1 MLAICVAMT
10 AENPQDVSDG
20 VTTITEH
27 TSPDMNVDDASY
39 MLAMV
44 SKHLQHKRSNL
55 CAQDPMEEMVH
66 QFFDEN
72 HVICPCCHPS
82 FDKTLQIVAYIHDTA
97 SQCSMPAPRKAM
109 ADGKTVPIH
118 VGLIGSLIWDWRCCD
133 VIDIDMEIMP
143 KKTLNVSHY
152 ELTGYET
159 NPEEHGKLCD
169 LHEMRLVK
177 KVGQDWYPDT
187 EDESEHTCAICLGG
201 VPQTHFLTPC
211 GHHFHHACMVKWAE
225 GKSETR
231 CPMCMTVIPPHM
243 TSLTLNPTTIHQ

>member
-10 AENPQDVSDG
+10 AENPQNVHDG
-20 VTTITEH
+20 VTTITED
-27 TSPDMNVDDASY
+27 TSPDMSLDDASY

-66 QFFDEN
+66 QFFDES

-82 FDKTLQIVAYIHDTA
+82 FDTTLQIVAYIHNTECN
-97 SQCSMPAPRKAM
+97 SSMPAPRTV
-109 ADGKTVPIH
+109 GTSETVPTH
-118 VGLIGSLIWDWRCCD
+118 VGIIGSLVWDWRCCD
-133 VIDIDMEIMP
+133 VVDMDMEIMP

-159 NPEEHGKLCD
+159 NLGEHGKLSN
-169 LHEMRLVK
+169 LHEMRIVK

-187 EDESEHTCAICLGG
+187 DDESEHTCTICLGG
-201 VPQTHFLTPC
+201 VPQTHCCTPC
-211 GHHFHHACMVKWAE
+211 GHHFHHACMTRWAE
-225 GKSETR
+225 GKHEVK
-231 CPMCMTVIPPHM
+231 CPMCMAVLPR
-243 TSLTLNPTTIHQ
+243 